1 MKNSIFATEKKQLML
16 DIHNLGV
23 SFGGE
28 VLFENLSF
36 RIGQGDRIGLIGKN
50 GAGKSTL
57 LKLLA
62 GKNSPSVG
70 GISLE
75 KNATIGYLPQELE
88 VENHR
93 TVLEETFQAFP
104 EILKNQSRQDEVSRL
119 LNKRTDYESDDYQE
133 LIQELSDLG
142 GTFEVIGGYQYKAQ
156 SEKILAGLGF
166 TSRDF
171 DQLTATFSGGWRMRI
186 ELAKILLKSHDI
198 LLLDEPTNHLDIDS
212 IEWLEQFLM
221 KYKGSVVLVSHD
233 IMFLDQVT
241 NRTIEIV
248 NKRHFD
254 LKKPYTLFM
263 SLRDEMRTQQQ
274 AAQKNQEKQIQ
285 QTEKLI
291 ERFRAKAS
299 KASMAQSLIKKLD
312 KVERIEIDA
321 EETEA
326 MKLKFPLALQPGK
339 MIFETKGLAKS
350 YGDKIVLN
358 DVELYIERGTK
369 LAFVGQNGQGKS
381 TLAKLLVSVIKG
393 SGNLRLGHNVKIGY
407 FAQNQSETLEA
418 SKSVLEI
425 VQDAATVENRTRVR
439 DMLGAFLFKG
449 DAVEKK
455 VSVLSGGERNRL
467 ALCKLLLQPFNVLVM
482 DEPTNH
488 LDIQSKKILKEAL
501 NHFEGTLLM
510 VSHDRD
516 FLSGLCHQV
525 LEFKDGKTKLYLDD
539 VNTYLENKKLDSL
552 KELEKT
558 ERKSNQ
564 TETGGNDYTLQK
576 KEKSLKN
583 KLSKLEDQ
591 IATLEREIKAIDL
604 ELEINYDQ
612 TISIPDFFDHYQEK
626 KQRLSQ
632 NMENWEELVAKIE
645 SIRES

>member
-1 MKNSIFATEKKQLML
+1 ML
-16 DIHNLGV
+16 DVQNLVV

-36 RIGQGDRIGLIGKN
+36 RIGRGDRIGLIGKN

-70 GISLE
+70 GMSIE

-104 EILKNQSRQDEVSRL
+104 EILKNQSRQDQVSDL
-119 LNKRTDYESDDYQE
+119 LNTRTDYETDNYHE

-142 GTFEVIGGYQYKAQ
+142 TEFEVIGGYQYKAQ

-166 TSRDF
+166 INSDF
-171 DQLTATFSGGWRMRI
+171 DQPTSNFSGGWRMRI
-186 ELAKILLKSHDI
+186 ELAKILLKSHDL

-221 KYKGSVVLVSHD
+221 KYKGSVILVSHD

-263 SLRDEMRTQQQ
+263 TLREEMRAQQQ

-326 MKLKFPLALQPGK
+326 MRLKFPVALQPGK

-350 YGDKIVLN
+350 YGDKKVLS
-358 DVELYIERGTK
+358 DIDLYIERGTK

-393 SGNLRLGHNVKIGY
+393 TGNLRLGHNVKIGY
-407 FAQNQSETLEA
+407 FAQNQSETLDT
-418 SKSVLEI
+418 SKTVLQI
-425 VQDAATVENRTRVR
+425 VQDAATSDNRGKVR
-439 DMLGAFLFKG
+439 NMLGAFLFRG
-449 DAVEKK
+449 DSVEKK

-467 ALCKLLLQPFNVLVM
+467 ALCKLLLQPLNVLVM

-488 LDIQSKKILKEAL
+488 LDIQSKKILKDAL
-501 NHFEGTLLM
+501 INFEGTLLM

-525 LEFKDGKTKLYLDD
+525 LEFKNGKTKLYLDD
-539 VNTYLENKKLDSL
+539 VNTYLVNKKWDTL
-552 KELEKT
+552 KEFEKT
-558 ERKSNQ
+558 ERKSKSLDVRH
-564 TETGGNDYTLQK
+564 NDYTLKK

-583 KLSKLEDQ
+583 KLSKLENQ
-591 IATLEREIKAIDL
+591 ISTLEKEIKGIDL

-612 TISIPDFFDHYQEK
+612 TISIPDFFDQYQEK
-626 KQRLSQ
+626 KKRLSQ
-632 NMENWEELVAKIE
+632 HMENWDKLVADIE
-645 SIRES
+645 SITKN

>member
-1 MKNSIFATEKKQLML
+1 ML
-16 DIHNLGV
+16 DVQNLGV

-36 RIGQGDRIGLIGKN
+36 RIGRGDRIGLIGKN
-50 GAGKSTL
+50 GAGKSTF

-62 GKNSPSVG
+62 GENSPSVG
-70 GISLE
+70 GMSLE

-104 EILKNQSRQDEVSRL
+104 EILKNQSRQDEISEL
-119 LNKRTDYESDDYQE
+119 LNTRTDYESDNYQE

-142 GTFEVIGGYQYKAQ
+142 SAFEVLGGYQYKAQ

-166 TSRDF
+166 TTRDF
-171 DQLTATFSGGWRMRI
+171 DQLTGTFSGGWRMRI
-186 ELAKILLKSHDI
+186 ELAKILLKSHDL

-254 LKKPYTLFM
+254 LKKSYTLFM
-263 SLRDEMRTQQQ
+263 SLREEMRVQQQ

-326 MKLKFPLALQPGK
+326 MKLKFPVAVQPGK

-350 YGDKIVLN
+350 YGDKKVLN
-358 DVELYIERGTK
+358 HVDLFIERGTK

-381 TLAKLLVSVIKG
+381 TLAKLLVSVIQG
-393 SGNLRLGHNVKIGY
+393 TGDLRLGHNVKIGY

-425 VQDAATVENRTRVR
+425 VQDAATAENRTKVR
-439 DMLGAFLFKG
+439 DMLGAFLFRG

-455 VSVLSGGERNRL
+455 VSLLSGGERNRL
-467 ALCKLLLQPFNVLVM
+467 ALCKLLLKPFNVLVM

-501 NHFEGTLLM
+501 IHFEGTLLM

-525 LEFKDGKTKLYLDD
+525 LEFKEGKTKLYLDD

-558 ERKSNQ
+558 ERKSKPSDA
-564 TETGGNDYTLQK
+564 GINDYTLQK

-612 TISIPDFFDHYQEK
+612 TISSPDFFDHYQEK
-626 KQRLSQ
+626 KKRLSQ
-632 NMENWEELVAKIE
+632 HMENWEELVASIE
-645 SIRES
+645 SLGQS

>member
-1 MKNSIFATEKKQLML
+1 ML
-16 DIHNLGV
+16 DINNLGV

-36 RIGQGDRIGLIGKN
+36 RIGRGDRIGLIGKN

-70 GISLE
+70 GMSLE

-104 EILKNQSRQDEVSRL
+104 EILKNQSRQDEVSKL
-119 LNKRTDYESDDYQE
+119 LNTRTDYETDDYQE

-142 GTFEVIGGYQYKAQ
+142 SAFEVMGGYQYKAQ

-166 TSRDF
+166 TPLDF

-263 SLRDEMRTQQQ
+263 SLRYEMRAQQQ

-326 MKLKFPLALQPGK
+326 MKLKFPVALQPGK
-339 MIFETKGLAKS
+339 MIFETKGLAMS
-350 YGDKIVLN
+350 YGDKKVLN
-358 DVELYIERGTK
+358 DVDLYIERGTK

-525 LEFKDGKTKLYLDD
+525 LEFKDGKTKLFLDD
-539 VNTYLENKKLDSL
+539 VNTYLENKKMDSL

-558 ERKSNQ
+558 ERKSKQ
-564 TETGGNDYTLQK
+564 PEKGVNDYTLQK

-612 TISIPDFFDHYQEK
+612 TISTPDFFDHYQEK
-626 KQRLSQ
+626 KKRLSQ
-632 NMENWEELVAKIE
+632 HMENWEELVAAIE
-645 SIRES
+645 SIARN

>member
-1 MKNSIFATEKKQLML
+1 ML
-16 DIHNLGV
+16 DVQNLGV
-23 SFGGE
+23 SLGGE

-36 RIGQGDRIGLIGKN
+36 RIGRGDRIGLIGKN
-50 GAGKSTL
+50 GAGKSTF
-57 LKLLA
+57 LKLLV
-62 GKNSPSVG
+62 GENTPSVG
-70 GISLE
+70 GMSLE

-104 EILKNQSRQDEVSRL
+104 EILKNQSRQQEVSEL
-119 LNKRTDYESDDYQE
+119 LNTRTDYESDEYQE

-142 GTFEVIGGYQYKAQ
+142 SAFEVLGGYQYKAQ
-156 SEKILAGLGF
+156 TEKILAGLGF
-166 TSRDF
+166 TTLDF
-171 DQLTATFSGGWRMRI
+171 DQLTSTFSGGWRMRI
-186 ELAKILLKSHDI
+186 ELAKILLKSHDL

-263 SLRDEMRTQQQ
+263 SLREEMRIQQQ
-274 AAQKNQEKQIQ
+274 AAHKNQEKQIQ

-321 EETEA
+321 EETEVI
-326 MKLKFPLALQPGK
+326 KLKFPLALQPGK

-350 YGDKIVLN
+350 YGDKKVLN
-358 DVELYIERGTK
+358 DLDLFIERGTK

-381 TLAKLLVSVIKG
+381 TLAKLLVSVTQG
-393 SGNLRLGHNVKIGY
+393 TGNLRLGHNVKIGY

-418 SKSVLEI
+418 SKTVLDI
-425 VQDAATVENRTRVR
+425 VQDAATAENRTRVR
-439 DMLGAFLFKG
+439 DMLGAFLFRG

-455 VSVLSGGERNRL
+455 VSILSGGERNRL

-501 NHFEGTLLM
+501 IHFEGTLLM
-510 VSHDRD
+510 ISHDRD
-516 FLSGLCHQV
+516 FLSGLCNQV
-525 LEFKDGKTKLYLDD
+525 LEFKDGKTKLYLDN

-558 ERKSNQ
+558 ERKSKQ
-564 TETGGNDYTLQK
+564 SDTGVNDYTLQK

-604 ELEINYDQ
+604 ELEINYDE
-612 TISIPDFFDHYQEK
+612 TISTTDFFDHYQEK
-626 KQRLSQ
+626 KKRLSQ
-632 NMENWEELVAKIE
+632 YMKNWEELVAAIE
-645 SIRES
+645 PSGQS

>member
-1 MKNSIFATEKKQLML
+1 ML

-28 VLFENLSF
+28 VLFQDLSF
-36 RIGQGDRIGLIGKN
+36 RIGRGDRIGLIGKN

-62 GKNSPSVG
+62 GENSPTE
-70 GISLE
+70 GIMSLE
-75 KNATIGYLPQELE
+75 KDITLGYLPQELE
-88 VENHR
+88 VDNHR

-104 EILKNQSRQDEVSRL
+104 EILKNQSLQDEIGEQ
-119 LNKRTDYESDDYQE
+119 LNTRTDYESDAYQN

-142 GTFEVIGGYQYKAQ
+142 SAFETLGGYQYKSQ

-166 TSRDF
+166 TTQDF
-171 DQLTATFSGGWRMRI
+171 DQLTDTFSGGWRMRI
-186 ELAKILLKSHDI
+186 ELAKILLKSHDL

-254 LKKPYTLFM
+254 LKKPYTQFM
-263 SLRDEMRTQQQ
+263 NLRNEMRVQQS

-285 QTEKLI
+285 NTERLI

-312 KVERIEIDA
+312 KVERITIDD
-321 EETEA
+321 EETET
-326 MKLKFPLALQPGK
+326 MKVSFPVAVQPGK
-339 MIFETKGLAKS
+339 MIFETEGLAKS
-350 YGDKIVLN
+350 YGTKKVLN
-358 DVELYIERGTK
+358 DVDLFIERGVK

-381 TLAKLLVSVIKG
+381 TLAKLLVSEIKG
-393 SGNLRLGHNVKIGY
+393 DGNIRWGHNVKIGY
-407 FAQNQSETLEA
+407 FAQNQSETLA
-418 SKSVLEI
+418 ATKTVLE
-425 VQDAATVENRTRVR
+425 VAQDAATAENRTKVR
-439 DMLGAFLFKG
+439 DMLGAFLFRG
-449 DAVEKK
+449 DAVDKK

-488 LDIQSKKILKEAL
+488 LDIQSKKILKQAL
-501 NHFEGTLLM
+501 SEFQGTLIL

-516 FLSGLCHQV
+516 FLTGLCQQV
-525 LEFKDGKTKLYLDD
+525 LEFKEGEIKLFLDD
-539 VNTYLENKKLDSL
+539 VDTYLENKKMDSL
-552 KELEKT
+552 KVLEKKQRT
-558 ERKSNQ
+558 HKAVSPKGQDYALHKKSK
-564 TETGGNDYTLQK
+564 G
-576 KEKSLKN
+576 LKN
-583 KLSKLEDQ
+583 KLSKIEDQ
-591 IATLEREIKAIDL
+591 IATLEQEIKSIDL
-604 ELEINYDQ
+604 ELELNYDA
-612 TISIPDFFDHYQEK
+612 TISTPNFFDQYQEK
-626 KQRLSQ
+626 KKRLNLSMQ
-632 NMENWEELVAKIE
+632 EWEKIVADLENLKLQ
-645 SIRES
+645 

>member
-1 MKNSIFATEKKQLML
+1 ML

-28 VLFENLSF
+28 VLFQDLSF
-36 RIGQGDRIGLIGKN
+36 RIGRGDRIGLIGKN

-62 GKNSPSVG
+62 GENSPTE
-70 GISLE
+70 GIMSLE
-75 KNATIGYLPQELE
+75 KDITLGYLPQELE
-88 VENHR
+88 VDNHR

-104 EILKNQSRQDEVSRL
+104 EILKNQLLQDEIGEQ
-119 LNKRTDYESDDYQE
+119 LNTRTDYESDAYQN

-142 GTFEVIGGYQYKAQ
+142 SAFETLGGYQYKSQ

-166 TSRDF
+166 TTQDF
-171 DQLTATFSGGWRMRI
+171 DQLTDTFSGGWRMRI
-186 ELAKILLKSHDI
+186 ELAKILLKSHDL

-254 LKKPYTLFM
+254 LKKPYTQFM
-263 SLRDEMRTQQQ
+263 NLRNEMRVQQS

-285 QTEKLI
+285 NTERLI

-312 KVERIEIDA
+312 KVERITIDD
-321 EETEA
+321 EETET
-326 MKLKFPLALQPGK
+326 MKVSFPVAVQPGK
-339 MIFETKGLAKS
+339 MIFETEGLAKS
-350 YGDKIVLN
+350 YGTKKVLN
-358 DVELYIERGTK
+358 DVDLFIERGVK

-381 TLAKLLVSVIKG
+381 TLAKLLVSEIKG
-393 SGNLRLGHNVKIGY
+393 DGNIRWGHNVKIGY
-407 FAQNQSETLEA
+407 FAQNQSETLA
-418 SKSVLEI
+418 ATKTVLE
-425 VQDAATVENRTRVR
+425 VAQDAATAENRTKVR
-439 DMLGAFLFKG
+439 DMLGAFLFRG
-449 DAVEKK
+449 DAVDKK

-488 LDIQSKKILKEAL
+488 LDIQSKKILKQAL
-501 NHFEGTLLM
+501 SEFQGTLIL

-516 FLSGLCHQV
+516 FLTGLCQQV
-525 LEFKDGKTKLYLDD
+525 LEFKESEIKLFLDD
-539 VNTYLENKKLDSL
+539 VDTYLENKKMDSL
-552 KELEKT
+552 KVLEKKQRT
-558 ERKSNQ
+558 HKAVSPKGQDYALHKKSK
-564 TETGGNDYTLQK
+564 G
-576 KEKSLKN
+576 LKN
-583 KLSKLEDQ
+583 KLSKIEDQ
-591 IATLEREIKAIDL
+591 IATLEQEIKSIDL
-604 ELEINYDQ
+604 ELELNYDA
-612 TISIPDFFDHYQEK
+612 TISTPNFFDQYQEK
-626 KQRLSQ
+626 KKRLSLSMQ
-632 NMENWEELVAKIE
+632 EWEKIVADLENLKLQ
-645 SIRES
+645 

>member
-1 MKNSIFATEKKQLML
+1 ML
-16 DIHNLGV
+16 DINNLGV

-36 RIGQGDRIGLIGKN
+36 RIGRGDRIGLIGKN

-70 GISLE
+70 GMSLE

-104 EILKNQSRQDEVSRL
+104 EILKNQSRQDEVSKL
-119 LNKRTDYESDDYQE
+119 LNTRTDYETDDYQE

-142 GTFEVIGGYQYKAQ
+142 SAFEVMGGYQYKAQ

-166 TSRDF
+166 TPLDF

-263 SLRDEMRTQQQ
+263 SLRYEMRAQQQ

-326 MKLKFPLALQPGK
+326 MKLKFPVAIQPGK

-350 YGDKIVLN
+350 YGDKKVLN
-358 DVELYIERGTK
+358 DVDLYIERGTK

-525 LEFKDGKTKLYLDD
+525 LEFKDGKTKLFLDD
-539 VNTYLENKKLDSL
+539 VNTYLENKKMDSL

-558 ERKSNQ
+558 ERKSKQ
-564 TETGGNDYTLQK
+564 PEKGVNDYTLQK

-612 TISIPDFFDHYQEK
+612 TISTPDFFDHYQEK
-626 KQRLSQ
+626 KKRLSQ
-632 NMENWEELVAKIE
+632 HMENWEELVAAIE
-645 SIRES
+645 SIAKN

>member
-1 MKNSIFATEKKQLML
+1 ML
-16 DIHNLGV
+16 DIQNLGV

-28 VLFENLSF
+28 VLFESLSF
-36 RIGQGDRIGLIGKN
+36 RIGRGDRIGLIGKN

-62 GKNSPSVG
+62 GENSPTQG
-70 GISLE
+70 GMTLE
-75 KNATIGYLPQELE
+75 KNATLGYLPQELE

-93 TVLEETFQAFP
+93 TVLEETYQAFP
-104 EILKNQSRQDEVSRL
+104 EILKNETRQEEIGEQ
-119 LNKRTDYESDDYQE
+119 LNNRTDYESEAYQE
-133 LIQELSDLG
+133 LIQELSDLSSA
-142 GTFEVIGGYQYKAQ
+142 FEVLGGYQYKAQ
-156 SEKILAGLGF
+156 SEKILTGLGF
-166 TSRDF
+166 VSKDF
-171 DQLTATFSGGWRMRI
+171 NQLTATFSGGWRMRI
-186 ELAKILLKSHDI
+186 ELAKILLKSHDL

-221 KYKGSVVLVSHD
+221 KYKGSVILVSHD

-263 SLRDEMRTQQQ
+263 SLREEMRIQQQ

-299 KASMAQSLIKKLD
+299 KANMAQSLIKKLD

-321 EETEA
+321 EETEV
-326 MKLKFPLALQPGK
+326 MKLKFPVALQPGK

-350 YGDKIVLN
+350 YGDKKVLN
-358 DVELYIERGTK
+358 NVDLFIERGTK

-381 TLAKLLVSVIKG
+381 TLAKLLVSVIEG
-393 SGNLRLGHNVKIGY
+393 TGDLRLGHNVKIGY
-407 FAQNQSETLEA
+407 FAQNQSETLDA
-418 SKSVLEI
+418 SKTVLEI
-425 VQDAATVENRTRVR
+425 VQDAARAENRTSVR
-439 DMLGAFLFKG
+439 DMLGAFLFRG
-449 DAVEKK
+449 DAVDKK
-455 VSVLSGGERNRL
+455 ASVLSGGERNRL

-501 NHFEGTLLM
+501 IHFEGTLIL

-525 LEFKDGKTKLYLDD
+525 LEFKDGKTKRYLDD

-552 KELEKT
+552 KALEKT
-558 ERKSNQ
+558 VRKSK
-564 TETGGNDYTLQK
+564 TTDSKVNDYHLQK

-583 KLSKLEDQ
+583 KLSKVEDQ
-591 IATLEREIKAIDL
+591 IATLERDIKAIDL
-604 ELEINYDQ
+604 ELEINYEE
-612 TISIPDFFDHYQEK
+612 TISTPDFFDHYQEK
-626 KQRLSQ
+626 KKQLTQ
-632 NMENWEELVAKIE
+632 YMEKWEEIVATLDE
-645 SIRES
+645 LNQG

>member
-1 MKNSIFATEKKQLML
+1 ML
-16 DIHNLGV
+16 DINNLGV

-36 RIGQGDRIGLIGKN
+36 RIGRGDRIGLIGKN

-70 GISLE
+70 GMSLE

-104 EILKNQSRQDEVSRL
+104 EILKNQSRQDEVSKL
-119 LNKRTDYESDDYQE
+119 LNTRTDYETDDYQE

-142 GTFEVIGGYQYKAQ
+142 SAFEVMGGYQYKAQ

-166 TSRDF
+166 TPLDF

-263 SLRDEMRTQQQ
+263 SLRYEMRAQQQ

-321 EETEA
+321 EEAEV
-326 MKLKFPLALQPGK
+326 MKLKFPVALQPGK

-350 YGDKIVLN
+350 YGDKKVLN
-358 DVELYIERGTK
+358 DVDLYIERGTK

-525 LEFKDGKTKLYLDD
+525 LEFKDGKTKLFLDD
-539 VNTYLENKKLDSL
+539 VNTYLENKKMDSL

-558 ERKSNQ
+558 ERKSKQ
-564 TETGGNDYTLQK
+564 PEKGVNDYTLQK

-612 TISIPDFFDHYQEK
+612 TISTPDFFDHYQEK
-626 KQRLSQ
+626 KKRLSQ
-632 NMENWEELVAKIE
+632 HMENWEELVAAIE
-645 SIRES
+645 SIAKN

>member
-1 MKNSIFATEKKQLML
+1 ML
-16 DIHNLGV
+16 DINNLGV

-36 RIGQGDRIGLIGKN
+36 RIGRGDRIGLIGKN

-70 GISLE
+70 GMSLE

-104 EILKNQSRQDEVSRL
+104 EILKNQSRQDEVSKL
-119 LNKRTDYESDDYQE
+119 LNTRTDYETDDYQE

-142 GTFEVIGGYQYKAQ
+142 SAFEVMGGYQYKAQ

-166 TSRDF
+166 TPLDF

-233 IMFLDQVT
+233 IMFLDRVT

-263 SLRDEMRTQQQ
+263 SLRYEMRAQQQ

-321 EETEA
+321 EEAEV
-326 MKLKFPLALQPGK
+326 MKLKFPVALQPGK

-350 YGDKIVLN
+350 YGDKKVLN
-358 DVELYIERGTK
+358 DVDLYIERGTK

-525 LEFKDGKTKLYLDD
+525 LEFKDGKTKLFLDD
-539 VNTYLENKKLDSL
+539 VNTYLENKKMDSL

-558 ERKSNQ
+558 ERKSKQ
-564 TETGGNDYTLQK
+564 PEKGVNDYTLQK

-612 TISIPDFFDHYQEK
+612 TISTPDFFDHYQEK
-626 KQRLSQ
+626 KKRLSQ
-632 NMENWEELVAKIE
+632 HMENWEELVAAIE
-645 SIRES
+645 SIAKN

>member
-1 MKNSIFATEKKQLML
+1 ML
-16 DIHNLGV
+16 DVQNLGV

-36 RIGQGDRIGLIGKN
+36 RIGRGDRIGLIGKN

-70 GISLE
+70 GISIE

-104 EILKNQSRQDEVSRL
+104 EILKNQSRQDQVSDL
-119 LNKRTDYESDDYQE
+119 LNTRTDYETDNYQE

-142 GTFEVIGGYQYKAQ
+142 TEFEVMGGYQYKTQ

-166 TSRDF
+166 INSDF
-171 DQLTATFSGGWRMRI
+171 DQLTSNFSGGWRMRI
-186 ELAKILLKSHDI
+186 ELAKILLKSHDL

-263 SLRDEMRTQQQ
+263 SLREEMRAQQQ

-326 MKLKFPLALQPGK
+326 MRLKFPVALQPGK

-350 YGDKIVLN
+350 YGDKKVLSDIN
-358 DVELYIERGTK
+358 LYIERGTK

-393 SGNLRLGHNVKIGY
+393 TGNLRLGHNVKIGY
-407 FAQNQSETLEA
+407 FAQNQSETLDT
-418 SKSVLEI
+418 SKTVLQI
-425 VQDAATVENRTRVR
+425 VQDAATSDNRGKVR
-439 DMLGAFLFKG
+439 NMLGAFLFRG
-449 DAVEKK
+449 DSVEKK

-467 ALCKLLLQPFNVLVM
+467 ALCKLLLQPLNVLVM

-488 LDIQSKKILKEAL
+488 LDIQSKKILKDAL
-501 NHFEGTLLM
+501 INFEGILLM

-525 LEFKDGKTKLYLDD
+525 LEFKNGKTKLYLDD
-539 VNTYLENKKLDSL
+539 VNTYLVNKKWDTL

-558 ERKSNQ
+558 ERKSKSLDIRH
-564 TETGGNDYTLQK
+564 NDYTLKK

-583 KLSKLEDQ
+583 KLSKLENQ
-591 IATLEREIKAIDL
+591 ISTLEKEIKGIDL

-612 TISIPDFFDHYQEK
+612 TISIPDFFDQYQEK
-626 KQRLSQ
+626 KKRLSQ
-632 NMENWEELVAKIE
+632 HMENWDKLVADIE
-645 SIRES
+645 SITKN

>member
-1 MKNSIFATEKKQLML
+1 ML
-16 DIHNLGV
+16 NVHNLSV
-23 SFGGE
+23 SFMGTD
-28 VLFENLSF
+28 LFSGITFKLNK
-36 RIGQGDRIGLIGKN
+36 GDRIGLIGKN

-57 LKLLA
+57 LKVLSKDIETSGGTLA
-62 GKNSPSVG
+62 FDKDIRMGFLRQDIDFVAG
-70 GISLE
+70 R
-75 KNATIGYLPQELE
+75 TI
-88 VENHR
+88 
-93 TVLEETFQAFP
+93 LEEAYQAFV
-104 EILKNQSRQDEVSRL
+104 EIKEIEGKLDEINTQL
-119 LNKRTDYESDDYQE
+119 ATRTDYESDDYQV

-142 GTFEVIGGYQYKAQ
+142 SAFEVLGGYQYKAQ

-166 TSRDF
+166 TTRDF
-171 DQLTATFSGGWRMRI
+171 DQLTGTFSGGWRMRI
-186 ELAKILLKSHDI
+186 ELAKILLKSHDL

-212 IEWLEQFLM
+212 IEWLEQFLT

-248 NKRHFD
+248 NRRHFD
-254 LKKPYTLFM
+254 LKKAYSLFM
-263 SLRDEMRTQQQ
+263 SLREEMRIQQQ

-326 MKLKFPLALQPGK
+326 MKLKFPVAIQPGK

-350 YGDKIVLN
+350 YGDKKVLN
-358 DVELYIERGTK
+358 DVDLFIERGTK

-381 TLAKLLVSVIKG
+381 TLAKLLVSVIEG
-393 SGNLRLGHNVKIGY
+393 TGDLRLGHNVKIGY

-425 VQDAATVENRTRVR
+425 VQDAATAENRTKVR
-439 DMLGAFLFKG
+439 DMLGAFLFRG
-449 DAVEKK
+449 DVVEKK

-501 NHFEGTLLM
+501 IHFEGTLLM

-558 ERKSNQ
+558 ERKSKSSEGRN
-564 TETGGNDYTLQK
+564 NDYTLQK

-604 ELEINYDQ
+604 ELEINYDK
-612 TISIPDFFDHYQEK
+612 TISTPDFFDHYQNK
-626 KQRLSQ
+626 KKRLSQ
-632 NMENWEELVAKIE
+632 HMKNWEELLASIE
-645 SIRES
+645 ALSQS

>member
-1 MKNSIFATEKKQLML
+1 ML
-16 DIHNLGV
+16 DVQNLGV

-36 RIGQGDRIGLIGKN
+36 RIGRGDRIGLIGKN

-70 GISLE
+70 GMSIE

-104 EILKNQSRQDEVSRL
+104 EILKNQSRQDQVSDL
-119 LNKRTDYESDDYQE
+119 LNTRTDYETDNYHE

-142 GTFEVIGGYQYKAQ
+142 TEFEVMGGYQYKAQ

-166 TSRDF
+166 INSDF
-171 DQLTATFSGGWRMRI
+171 DQPTSNFSGGWRMRI
-186 ELAKILLKSHDI
+186 ELAKILLKSHDL

-263 SLRDEMRTQQQ
+263 SLREEMRAQQQ

-285 QTEKLI
+285 KTEKLI

-326 MKLKFPLALQPGK
+326 MRLKFPVALQPGK

-350 YGDKIVLN
+350 YGDKKVLS
-358 DVELYIERGTK
+358 DIDLYIERGTK

-393 SGNLRLGHNVKIGY
+393 TGNLRLGHNVKIGY
-407 FAQNQSETLEA
+407 FAQNQSETLDT
-418 SKSVLEI
+418 SKTVLQI
-425 VQDAATVENRTRVR
+425 VQDAATSDNRGKVR
-439 DMLGAFLFKG
+439 NMLGAFLFRG
-449 DAVEKK
+449 DSVEKK

-467 ALCKLLLQPFNVLVM
+467 ALCKLLLQPLNVLVM

-488 LDIQSKKILKEAL
+488 LDIQSKKILKDAL
-501 NHFEGTLLM
+501 INFEGTLLM

-525 LEFKDGKTKLYLDD
+525 LEFKNGKTKLYLDD
-539 VNTYLENKKLDSL
+539 VNTYLENKKWDTL

-558 ERKSNQ
+558 ERKSKSLDVRR
-564 TETGGNDYTLQK
+564 NDYTLKK

-583 KLSKLEDQ
+583 KLSKLENQ
-591 IATLEREIKAIDL
+591 ISTLEKEIKGIDL

-612 TISIPDFFDHYQEK
+612 TISIPDFFDQYQEK
-626 KQRLSQ
+626 KKRLSQ
-632 NMENWEELVAKIE
+632 HMENWDKLVADIE
-645 SIRES
+645 SITKN

>member
-1 MKNSIFATEKKQLML
+1 ML
-16 DIHNLGV
+16 DVQNLGV

-36 RIGQGDRIGLIGKN
+36 RIGRGDRIGLIGKN

-70 GISLE
+70 GISIE

-104 EILKNQSRQDEVSRL
+104 EILKNQSRQDQVSDL
-119 LNKRTDYESDDYQE
+119 LNTRTDYETDNYQE

-142 GTFEVIGGYQYKAQ
+142 TEFEVMGGYQYKTQ

-166 TSRDF
+166 INSDF
-171 DQLTATFSGGWRMRI
+171 DQLTSNFSGGWRMRI
-186 ELAKILLKSHDI
+186 ELAKILLKSHDL

-248 NKRHFD
+248 NKRYFD

-263 SLRDEMRTQQQ
+263 TLREEMRAQQQ

-326 MKLKFPLALQPGK
+326 MRLKFPVALQPGK

-350 YGDKIVLN
+350 YGDKKVLSDIN
-358 DVELYIERGTK
+358 LYIERGTK

-393 SGNLRLGHNVKIGY
+393 TGNLRLGHNVKIGY
-407 FAQNQSETLEA
+407 FAQNQSETLDT
-418 SKSVLEI
+418 SKTVLQI
-425 VQDAATVENRTRVR
+425 VQDAATSDNRGKVR
-439 DMLGAFLFKG
+439 NMLGAFLFRG
-449 DAVEKK
+449 DSVEKK

-467 ALCKLLLQPFNVLVM
+467 ALCKLLLQPLNVLVM

-488 LDIQSKKILKEAL
+488 LDIQSKKILKDAL
-501 NHFEGTLLM
+501 INFEGTLLM

-525 LEFKDGKTKLYLDD
+525 LEFKNGKTKLYLDD
-539 VNTYLENKKLDSL
+539 VNTYLVNKKWDTL

-558 ERKSNQ
+558 ERKSKSLDIRH
-564 TETGGNDYTLQK
+564 NDYTLKK

-583 KLSKLEDQ
+583 KLSKLENQ
-591 IATLEREIKAIDL
+591 ISTLEKEIKGIDL

-612 TISIPDFFDHYQEK
+612 TISIPDFFDQYQEK
-626 KQRLSQ
+626 KKRLSQ
-632 NMENWEELVAKIE
+632 HMENWDKLVADIE
-645 SIRES
+645 SITKN

>member
-1 MKNSIFATEKKQLML
+1 ML
-16 DIHNLGV
+16 DVQNLGV

-36 RIGQGDRIGLIGKN
+36 RIGRGDRIGLIGKN
-50 GAGKSTL
+50 GAGKSTF
-57 LKLLA
+57 LKLLS
-62 GKNSPSVG
+62 GENSPSVG
-70 GISLE
+70 GMSLE

-104 EILKNQSRQDEVSRL
+104 EILKNQSRQVEISEL
-119 LNKRTDYESDDYQE
+119 LNTRTDYESRNYQE

-142 GTFEVIGGYQYKAQ
+142 SAFEVLGGYQYKAQ

-166 TSRDF
+166 TTRDF
-171 DQLTATFSGGWRMRI
+171 DQLTGTFSGGWRMRI
-186 ELAKILLKSHDI
+186 ELAKILLKSHDL

-254 LKKPYTLFM
+254 LKKSYTLFM
-263 SLRDEMRTQQQ
+263 SLRDEMRVQQH

-326 MKLKFPLALQPGK
+326 MKLKFPVAVQPGK

-350 YGDKIVLN
+350 YGDNKVLN
-358 DVELYIERGTK
+358 HVDLFIERGTK

-381 TLAKLLVSVIKG
+381 TLAKLLVSVIQG
-393 SGNLRLGHNVKIGY
+393 TGDLRLGHNVKIGY

-425 VQDAATVENRTRVR
+425 VQDAATAENRTKVR
-439 DMLGAFLFKG
+439 DMLGAFLFRG

-501 NHFEGTLLM
+501 IHFEGTLLM

-525 LEFKDGKTKLYLDD
+525 LEFKDGKTKLYLDE
-539 VNTYLENKKLDSL
+539 VNTYLENKKMDSL

-558 ERKSNQ
+558 ERKSKPSD
-564 TETGGNDYTLQK
+564 GGINDYKLQK

-583 KLSKLEDQ
+583 KLSRLEDQ

-612 TISIPDFFDHYQEK
+612 TISSPDFFDQYQEK
-626 KQRLSQ
+626 KKRLSQ
-632 NMENWEELVAKIE
+632 HMENWEELVAAIE
-645 SIRES
+645 SLGQS

>member
-1 MKNSIFATEKKQLML
+1 ML
-16 DIHNLGV
+16 DVQNLGV

-36 RIGQGDRIGLIGKN
+36 RIGRGDRIGLIGKN
-50 GAGKSTL
+50 GAGKSTF

-62 GKNSPSVG
+62 GENTPSVG
-70 GISLE
+70 GMSLE

-104 EILKNQSRQDEVSRL
+104 EILKNQSRQQEVSEL
-119 LNKRTDYESDDYQE
+119 LNTRTDYESDEYQE

-142 GTFEVIGGYQYKAQ
+142 SAFEVLGGYQYKAQ
-156 SEKILAGLGF
+156 TEKILAGLGF
-166 TSRDF
+166 TTRDF
-171 DQLTATFSGGWRMRI
+171 DQLTSTFSGGWRMRI
-186 ELAKILLKSHDI
+186 ELAKILLKSHDL

-263 SLRDEMRTQQQ
+263 SLREEMRIQQQ
-274 AAQKNQEKQIQ
+274 AAHKNQEKQIQ

-321 EETEA
+321 EETEV

-350 YGDKIVLN
+350 YGDKKVLN
-358 DVELYIERGTK
+358 DLDLFIERGTK

-381 TLAKLLVSVIKG
+381 TLAKLLVSVIQG
-393 SGNLRLGHNVKIGY
+393 TGNLRLGHNVKIGY

-418 SKSVLEI
+418 SKTVLDI
-425 VQDAATVENRTRVR
+425 VQDAAIEENRTRVR
-439 DMLGAFLFKG
+439 DMLGAFLFRG

-501 NHFEGTLLM
+501 IHFEGTLLM
-510 VSHDRD
+510 ISHDRD

-525 LEFKDGKTKLYLDD
+525 LEFKEGKTKLYLDD

-558 ERKSNQ
+558 ERKSKQ
-564 TETGGNDYTLQK
+564 SDTGVNDYTLQK

-612 TISIPDFFDHYQEK
+612 TISTPDFFDHYQEK
-626 KQRLSQ
+626 KKRLSQ
-632 NMENWEELVAKIE
+632 QMENWEELVAAVE
-645 SIRES
+645 SLGQS

>member
-1 MKNSIFATEKKQLML
+1 ML
-16 DIHNLGV
+16 DVQNLGV

-36 RIGQGDRIGLIGKN
+36 RIGRGDRIGLIGKN

-70 GISLE
+70 GMSIE

-104 EILKNQSRQDEVSRL
+104 EILKNQSRQDQVSDL
-119 LNKRTDYESDDYQE
+119 LNTRTDYETDNYHE

-142 GTFEVIGGYQYKAQ
+142 TEFEVMGGYQYKAQ

-166 TSRDF
+166 INSDF
-171 DQLTATFSGGWRMRI
+171 DQPTSNFSGGWRMRI
-186 ELAKILLKSHDI
+186 ELAKILLKSHDL

-254 LKKPYTLFM
+254 LKKPYTFFM
-263 SLRDEMRTQQQ
+263 TLREEMRAQQQ

-312 KVERIEIDA
+312 KVKRIEIDA

-326 MKLKFPLALQPGK
+326 MRLKFPVALQPGK

-350 YGDKIVLN
+350 YGDKKVLS
-358 DVELYIERGTK
+358 DIDLYIERGTK

-393 SGNLRLGHNVKIGY
+393 TGNLRLGHNVKIGY
-407 FAQNQSETLEA
+407 FAQNQSETLDT
-418 SKSVLEI
+418 SKTVLQI
-425 VQDAATVENRTRVR
+425 VQDAATSDNRGKVR
-439 DMLGAFLFKG
+439 NMLGAFLFRG
-449 DAVEKK
+449 DSVEKK

-467 ALCKLLLQPFNVLVM
+467 ALCKLLLQPLNVLVM

-488 LDIQSKKILKEAL
+488 LDIQSKKILKDAL
-501 NHFEGTLLM
+501 INFEGTLLM

-525 LEFKDGKTKLYLDD
+525 LEFKNGKTKLYLDD
-539 VNTYLENKKLDSL
+539 VNTYLVNKKWDTL

-558 ERKSNQ
+558 ERKSKSLDVRH
-564 TETGGNDYTLQK
+564 NDYTLKK

-583 KLSKLEDQ
+583 KLSKLENQ
-591 IATLEREIKAIDL
+591 ISTLEKEIKGIDL

-612 TISIPDFFDHYQEK
+612 TISIPDFFDQYQEK
-626 KQRLSQ
+626 KKRLSQ
-632 NMENWEELVAKIE
+632 HMENWDKLVADIE
-645 SIRES
+645 SITKN

>member
-1 MKNSIFATEKKQLML
+1 
-16 DIHNLGV
+16 
-23 SFGGE
+23 
-28 VLFENLSF
+28 
-36 RIGQGDRIGLIGKN
+36 
-50 GAGKSTL
+50 
-57 LKLLA
+57 
-62 GKNSPSVG
+62 
-70 GISLE
+70 
-75 KNATIGYLPQELE
+75 
-88 VENHR
+88 
-93 TVLEETFQAFP
+93 
-104 EILKNQSRQDEVSRL
+104 
-119 LNKRTDYESDDYQE
+119 
-133 LIQELSDLG
+133 
-142 GTFEVIGGYQYKAQ
+142 
-156 SEKILAGLGF
+156 
-166 TSRDF
+166 
-171 DQLTATFSGGWRMRI
+171 
-186 ELAKILLKSHDI
+186 
-198 LLLDEPTNHLDIDS
+198 
-212 IEWLEQFLM
+212 M

-233 IMFLDQVT
+233 IMFLNQVT

-263 SLRDEMRTQQQ
+263 SLREEIRIQQK
-274 AAQKNQEKQIQ
+274 AAHKNQEKQIQ

-326 MKLKFPLALQPGK
+326 MKLKFPVALQPGK

-350 YGDKIVLN
+350 YGDKKVLN
-358 DVELYIERGTK
+358 DLDLYIERGTK

-381 TLAKLLVSVIKG
+381 TLAKLLVSVIQG
-393 SGNLRLGHNVKIGY
+393 TGNLRLGHNVKIGY

-418 SKSVLEI
+418 SKTVFDI
-425 VQDAATVENRTRVR
+425 VQDAATAENRTRVR

-488 LDIQSKKILKEAL
+488 LDIQSKNILKEAL
-501 NHFEGTLLM
+501 IHFEGTLLM
-510 VSHDRD
+510 ISHDRD
-516 FLSGLCHQV
+516 FLSGLCNQV
-525 LEFKDGKTKLYLDD
+525 LEFKEGKTKLYLDD

-552 KELEKT
+552 QELEKI
-558 ERKSNQ
+558 EHKSKHS
-564 TETGGNDYTLQK
+564 ETGINDYTLQK
-576 KEKSLKN
+576 KEKSLNN

-591 IATLEREIKAIDL
+591 IATLELEIKAIDL

-612 TISIPDFFDHYQEK
+612 TISTPDFFNHYQEK
-626 KQRLSQ
+626 KKRLSRH
-632 NMENWEELVAKIE
+632 MENWEELIAAIE
-645 SIRES
+645 SLGQI

>member
-1 MKNSIFATEKKQLML
+1 ML
-16 DIHNLGV
+16 DVQNLGV
-23 SFGGE
+23 TFGGE

-36 RIGQGDRIGLIGKN
+36 RIGRGDRIGLIGKN

-70 GISLE
+70 GMSIE

-104 EILKNQSRQDEVSRL
+104 EILKNQSRQDQVSDL
-119 LNKRTDYESDDYQE
+119 LNTRTDYETDNYHE

-142 GTFEVIGGYQYKAQ
+142 TEFEVMGGYQYKAQ

-166 TSRDF
+166 INSDF
-171 DQLTATFSGGWRMRI
+171 DQPTSNFSGGWRMRI
-186 ELAKILLKSHDI
+186 ELAKILLKSHDL

-263 SLRDEMRTQQQ
+263 TLREEMRAQQQ

-326 MKLKFPLALQPGK
+326 MRLKFPVALQPGK

-350 YGDKIVLN
+350 YGDKKVLS
-358 DVELYIERGTK
+358 DIDLYIERGTK

-393 SGNLRLGHNVKIGY
+393 TGNLRLGHNVKIGY
-407 FAQNQSETLEA
+407 FAQNQSETLDT
-418 SKSVLEI
+418 SKTVLQI
-425 VQDAATVENRTRVR
+425 VQDAATSDNRGKVR
-439 DMLGAFLFKG
+439 NMLGAFLFRG
-449 DAVEKK
+449 DSVEKK

-467 ALCKLLLQPFNVLVM
+467 ALCKLLLQPLNVLVM

-488 LDIQSKKILKEAL
+488 LDIQSKKILKDAL
-501 NHFEGTLLM
+501 INFEGTLLM

-525 LEFKDGKTKLYLDD
+525 LEFKNGKTKLYLDD
-539 VNTYLENKKLDSL
+539 VNTYLVNKKWDTL

-558 ERKSNQ
+558 ERKSKSLDVRR
-564 TETGGNDYTLQK
+564 NDYTLKK

-583 KLSKLEDQ
+583 KLSKLENQ
-591 IATLEREIKAIDL
+591 ISTLEKEIKGIDL

-612 TISIPDFFDHYQEK
+612 TISIPDFFDQYQEK
-626 KQRLSQ
+626 KKRLSQ
-632 NMENWEELVAKIE
+632 HMENWDKLVADIE
-645 SIRES
+645 SITKN

>member
-1 MKNSIFATEKKQLML
+1 ML
-16 DIHNLGV
+16 DVKNLGV

-36 RIGQGDRIGLIGKN
+36 RIGRGDRIGLIGKN
-50 GAGKSTL
+50 GAGKSTF

-62 GKNSPSVG
+62 GENTPSVG
-70 GISLE
+70 GMSLE

-104 EILKNQSRQDEVSRL
+104 EILKNQSRQQEVSEL
-119 LNKRTDYESDDYQE
+119 LNTRTDYESDEYQE

-142 GTFEVIGGYQYKAQ
+142 SAFEVLGGYQYKAQ
-156 SEKILAGLGF
+156 TEKILAGLGF
-166 TSRDF
+166 TTRDF
-171 DQLTATFSGGWRMRI
+171 DQLTSTFSGGWRMRI
-186 ELAKILLKSHDI
+186 ELAKILLKSHDL

-263 SLRDEMRTQQQ
+263 SLREEMRIQQQ
-274 AAQKNQEKQIQ
+274 AAHKNQEKQIQ

-321 EETEA
+321 EETEV
-326 MKLKFPLALQPGK
+326 MKLKFPVALQPGK

-350 YGDKIVLN
+350 YGDKKVLN
-358 DVELYIERGTK
+358 DLDLFIGRGTK

-381 TLAKLLVSVIKG
+381 TLAKLLVSVIQG
-393 SGNLRLGHNVKIGY
+393 TGNLSLGHNVKIGY

-418 SKSVLEI
+418 SKTVLDI
-425 VQDAATVENRTRVR
+425 VQDAATAENRTRVR
-439 DMLGAFLFKG
+439 DMLGAFLFRG

-501 NHFEGTLLM
+501 IHFEGTLLM
-510 VSHDRD
+510 ISHDRD

-525 LEFKDGKTKLYLDD
+525 LEFKEGKTKLYLDD
-539 VNTYLENKKLDSL
+539 VNTYLENKKLNSL

-558 ERKSNQ
+558 ERKSKQ
-564 TETGGNDYTLQK
+564 SDTGVNDYTLQK

-612 TISIPDFFDHYQEK
+612 TISTPDFFDHYQEK
-626 KQRLSQ
+626 KKRLSQ
-632 NMENWEELVAKIE
+632 HMENWEELVAAIE
-645 SIRES
+645 SLGQS

>member
-1 MKNSIFATEKKQLML
+1 ML
-16 DIHNLGV
+16 DINNLGV

-36 RIGQGDRIGLIGKN
+36 RIGRGDRIGLIGKN

-62 GKNSPSVG
+62 GKNSPSIG
-70 GISLE
+70 GMSLE

-104 EILKNQSRQDEVSRL
+104 EILKNQSRQDEVSKL
-119 LNKRTDYESDDYQE
+119 LNTRTDYETDDYQE

-142 GTFEVIGGYQYKAQ
+142 SAFEVMGGYQYKAQ

-166 TSRDF
+166 TPLDF

-263 SLRDEMRTQQQ
+263 SLRYEMRAQQQ

-321 EETEA
+321 EEAEV
-326 MKLKFPLALQPGK
+326 MKLKFPVALQPGK

-350 YGDKIVLN
+350 YGDKKVLN
-358 DVELYIERGTK
+358 DVDLYIERGTK

-525 LEFKDGKTKLYLDD
+525 LEFKDGKTRLFLDD
-539 VNTYLENKKLDSL
+539 VNTYLENKKMDSL

-558 ERKSNQ
+558 ERKSKQ
-564 TETGGNDYTLQK
+564 PEKGVNDYTLQK

-612 TISIPDFFDHYQEK
+612 TISTPDFFDHYQEK
-626 KQRLSQ
+626 KKRLSQ
-632 NMENWEELVAKIE
+632 HMENWEELVAAIE
-645 SIRES
+645 SIAKN

>member
-1 MKNSIFATEKKQLML
+1 ML
-16 DIHNLGV
+16 DVQNLGV

-36 RIGQGDRIGLIGKN
+36 RIGRGDRIGLIGKN

-62 GKNSPSVG
+62 GENSPSLG
-70 GISLE
+70 GMSLE
-75 KNATIGYLPQELE
+75 KNASIGYLPQELE

-104 EILKNQSRQDEVSRL
+104 EILKNQSRQDEISEL
-119 LNKRTDYESDDYQE
+119 LNTRNDYESDNYQE

-142 GTFEVIGGYQYKAQ
+142 SAFEVLGGYQYKAQ

-166 TSRDF
+166 SSRDF
-171 DQLTATFSGGWRMRI
+171 DQLTGTFSGGWRMRI
-186 ELAKILLKSHDI
+186 ELAKILLKSHDL

-248 NKRHFD
+248 NKRYFD

-263 SLRDEMRTQQQ
+263 SFREEMRVQQQ

-326 MKLKFPLALQPGK
+326 MKLKFPVAVQPGK

-350 YGDKIVLN
+350 YGDNKVLN
-358 DVELYIERGTK
+358 HVDLFIERGTK

-381 TLAKLLVSVIKG
+381 TLAKLLVSVIQGTGDLK
-393 SGNLRLGHNVKIGY
+393 LGHNVKIGY

-425 VQDAATVENRTRVR
+425 VQDAATVENRTKVR
-439 DMLGAFLFKG
+439 DMLGAFLFRG

-501 NHFEGTLLM
+501 IHFEGTLLM

-558 ERKSNQ
+558 ERKSKPSD
-564 TETGGNDYTLQK
+564 GRINDYMLQK

-612 TISIPDFFDHYQEK
+612 TISSPDFFDHYQEK
-626 KQRLSQ
+626 KKRLSHHI
-632 NMENWEELVAKIE
+632 ENWEVLVGSIE
-645 SIRES
+645 ALGQS

>member
-1 MKNSIFATEKKQLML
+1 ML
-16 DIHNLGV
+16 DVQNLGV

-36 RIGQGDRIGLIGKN
+36 RIGRGDRIGLIGKN
-50 GAGKSTL
+50 GAGKSTF

-62 GKNSPSVG
+62 GENTTSVG
-70 GISLE
+70 GMSLE
-75 KNATIGYLPQELE
+75 KNTTIGYLPQEVE
-88 VENHR
+88 VENHQ
-93 TVLEETFQAFP
+93 TGLEETFQAFP
-104 EILKNQSRQDEVSRL
+104 EILKNQSRQKEVSEL
-119 LNKRTDYESDDYQE
+119 LNTRTDYESDEYQE

-142 GTFEVIGGYQYKAQ
+142 SAFEVLGGYQYKAQ
-156 SEKILAGLGF
+156 TEKILAGLGF
-166 TSRDF
+166 TTRDF
-171 DQLTATFSGGWRMRI
+171 DQLTSTFSGGWRMRI
-186 ELAKILLKSHDI
+186 ELAKILLKSHDL

-263 SLRDEMRTQQQ
+263 SLREEMRIQQQ
-274 AAQKNQEKQIQ
+274 AAHKNQEKQIQ

-321 EETEA
+321 EETEV

-350 YGDKIVLN
+350 YGDKKVLN
-358 DVELYIERGTK
+358 DLDLFIERGTK

-381 TLAKLLVSVIKG
+381 TLAKLLVSVIQG
-393 SGNLRLGHNVKIGY
+393 TGNLRLGHNVKIGY

-418 SKSVLEI
+418 SKTVLDI
-425 VQDAATVENRTRVR
+425 VQDAATAENRTRVR
-439 DMLGAFLFKG
+439 DMLGAFLFRG

-501 NHFEGTLLM
+501 IHFEGTLLM
-510 VSHDRD
+510 ISHDRD

-525 LEFKDGKTKLYLDD
+525 LEFKEGKTKLYLDD

-558 ERKSNQ
+558 ERKSKQ
-564 TETGGNDYTLQK
+564 SDTGVNDYTLQK

-612 TISIPDFFDHYQEK
+612 TISNPDFFDRYQEK
-626 KQRLSQ
+626 KKRLSQ
-632 NMENWEELVAKIE
+632 HMENWEELVAAIE
-645 SIRES
+645 SLGQS

>member
-1 MKNSIFATEKKQLML
+1 ML
-16 DIHNLGV
+16 DVQNLGV

-36 RIGQGDRIGLIGKN
+36 RIGRGDRIGLIGKN
-50 GAGKSTL
+50 GAGKSTF

-62 GKNSPSVG
+62 GENSPSVG
-70 GISLE
+70 GMSLE

-104 EILKNQSRQDEVSRL
+104 EILKNQSRQDEISEL
-119 LNKRTDYESDDYQE
+119 LNTRTDYESDNYQE

-142 GTFEVIGGYQYKAQ
+142 SAFEVLGGYQYKAQ

-166 TSRDF
+166 TTRDF
-171 DQLTATFSGGWRMRI
+171 DQLTGTLSGGWRMRI
-186 ELAKILLKSHDI
+186 ELAKILLKSHDL

-212 IEWLEQFLM
+212 IEWLEKFLM

-254 LKKPYTLFM
+254 LKKSYTLFM
-263 SLRDEMRTQQQ
+263 SLRDEMRVQQH

-326 MKLKFPLALQPGK
+326 MKLKFPVAVQPGK

-350 YGDKIVLN
+350 YGDKKVLN
-358 DVELYIERGTK
+358 HVDLFIERGTK

-381 TLAKLLVSVIKG
+381 TLAKLLVSVIQG
-393 SGNLRLGHNVKIGY
+393 TGDLRLGHNVKIGY

-425 VQDAATVENRTRVR
+425 VQDAATAENRTKVR
-439 DMLGAFLFKG
+439 DMLGAFLFRG

-501 NHFEGTLLM
+501 IHFEGTLLM

-525 LEFKDGKTKLYLDD
+525 VEFKEGKTKLYLDD

-558 ERKSNQ
+558 ERKSKPSD
-564 TETGGNDYTLQK
+564 GGINDYTLQK
-576 KEKSLKN
+576 KEKSLNN

-612 TISIPDFFDHYQEK
+612 TISSPDFFDHYQEK
-626 KQRLSQ
+626 KKRLSQ
-632 NMENWEELVAKIE
+632 HMENWEELVASIE
-645 SIRES
+645 SLGQS

>member
-1 MKNSIFATEKKQLML
+1 ML
-16 DIHNLGV
+16 DVQNLGV

-36 RIGQGDRIGLIGKN
+36 RIGRGDRIGLIGKN

-70 GISLE
+70 GMSIE

-104 EILKNQSRQDEVSRL
+104 EILKNQSRQDQVSDL
-119 LNKRTDYESDDYQE
+119 LNTRTDYETDNYHE

-142 GTFEVIGGYQYKAQ
+142 TEFEVMGGYQYKAQ

-166 TSRDF
+166 INSDF
-171 DQLTATFSGGWRMRI
+171 DQSTSNFSGGWRMRI
-186 ELAKILLKSHDI
+186 ELAKILLKSHDL

-326 MKLKFPLALQPGK
+326 MKLKFPVALQPGK
-339 MIFETKGLAKS
+339 MIFETKGLTKS
-350 YGDKIVLN
+350 YGDKKVLN
-358 DVELYIERGTK
+358 DVDLYIERGTK

-425 VQDAATVENRTRVR
+425 AQDAATVENRTRVR

-467 ALCKLLLQPFNVLVM
+467 ALCKLLLQPLNVLVM

-488 LDIQSKKILKEAL
+488 LDIQSKKILKDAL
-501 NHFEGTLLM
+501 INFEGTLLM

-525 LEFKDGKTKLYLDD
+525 FEFKNGKTKLYLDD
-539 VNTYLENKKLDSL
+539 VNTYLENKKLNSL
-552 KELEKT
+552 KELEKL
-558 ERKSNQ
+558 ERKSKKPD
-564 TETGGNDYTLQK
+564 TGVNDYTHQK

-591 IATLEREIKAIDL
+591 ISTLEGEIKAIDL

-612 TISIPDFFDHYQEK
+612 TISNPGFFDYYHEK

-632 NMENWEELVAKIE
+632 HMENWEELVAKIE

>member
-1 MKNSIFATEKKQLML
+1 ML
-16 DIHNLGV
+16 DVQNLGV

-36 RIGQGDRIGLIGKN
+36 RIGRGDRIGLIGKN
-50 GAGKSTL
+50 GAGKSTF

-62 GKNSPSVG
+62 GENSPSVG
-70 GISLE
+70 GMSLE

-104 EILKNQSRQDEVSRL
+104 EILKNQSRQDEISEL
-119 LNKRTDYESDDYQE
+119 LNTRTDYESDNYQE

-142 GTFEVIGGYQYKAQ
+142 SAFEVLGGYQYKAQ

-166 TSRDF
+166 TTRDF
-171 DQLTATFSGGWRMRI
+171 DQLTGTFSGGWRMRI
-186 ELAKILLKSHDI
+186 ELAKILLKSHDL

-254 LKKPYTLFM
+254 LKKSYTLFM
-263 SLRDEMRTQQQ
+263 SLREEMRVQQQ

-326 MKLKFPLALQPGK
+326 MKLKFPVAVQPGK

-350 YGDKIVLN
+350 YGDKKVLN
-358 DVELYIERGTK
+358 HVDLFIERGTK

-381 TLAKLLVSVIKG
+381 TLAKLLVSVIQG
-393 SGNLRLGHNVKIGY
+393 TGDLRLGHNVKIGY

-425 VQDAATVENRTRVR
+425 VQDAATAENRTKVR
-439 DMLGAFLFKG
+439 DMLGAFLFRG

-501 NHFEGTLLM
+501 IHFEGTLLM

-525 LEFKDGKTKLYLDD
+525 LEFKEGKTKLYLDD

-558 ERKSNQ
+558 ERKSKPSDA
-564 TETGGNDYTLQK
+564 GINDYTPQK
-576 KEKSLKN
+576 KEKSLNN

-612 TISIPDFFDHYQEK
+612 TISSPDFFDHYQEK
-626 KQRLSQ
+626 KKRLSQ
-632 NMENWEELVAKIE
+632 HMENWEELVAAIE
-645 SIRES
+645 SLGQS

>member
-1 MKNSIFATEKKQLML
+1 ML
-16 DIHNLGV
+16 DVQNLGV

-36 RIGQGDRIGLIGKN
+36 RIGRGDRIGLIGKN
-50 GAGKSTL
+50 GAGKSTF

-62 GKNSPSVG
+62 GQNTPSVG
-70 GISLE
+70 GMSLE

-104 EILKNQSRQDEVSRL
+104 EILKNQSRQQEVSEL
-119 LNKRTDYESDDYQE
+119 LNTRTDYESDEYQE

-142 GTFEVIGGYQYKAQ
+142 SAFEILGGYKYKAQ
-156 SEKILAGLGF
+156 TEKILAGLGF
-166 TSRDF
+166 TACDF
-171 DQLTATFSGGWRMRI
+171 DQLTSTFSGGWRMRI
-186 ELAKILLKSHDI
+186 ELAKILLKYHDL

-233 IMFLDQVT
+233 IMFLNQVT

-263 SLRDEMRTQQQ
+263 SLREEIRIQQK
-274 AAQKNQEKQIQ
+274 AAHKNQEKQIQ

-326 MKLKFPLALQPGK
+326 MKLKFPVALQPGK

-350 YGDKIVLN
+350 YGDKKVLN
-358 DVELYIERGTK
+358 DLDLYVERGTK

-381 TLAKLLVSVIKG
+381 TLAKLLVSVIQG
-393 SGNLRLGHNVKIGY
+393 TGNLRLGHNVKIGY

-418 SKSVLEI
+418 SKTVFDI
-425 VQDAATVENRTRVR
+425 VQDAATAENRTRVR
-439 DMLGAFLFKG
+439 DMLGAFLFRG
-449 DAVEKK
+449 
-455 VSVLSGGERNRL
+455 
-467 ALCKLLLQPFNVLVM
+467 
-482 DEPTNH
+482 
-488 LDIQSKKILKEAL
+488 
-501 NHFEGTLLM
+501 
-510 VSHDRD
+510 
-516 FLSGLCHQV
+516 
-525 LEFKDGKTKLYLDD
+525 
-539 VNTYLENKKLDSL
+539 
-552 KELEKT
+552 
-558 ERKSNQ
+558 
-564 TETGGNDYTLQK
+564 
-576 KEKSLKN
+576 
-583 KLSKLEDQ
+583 
-591 IATLEREIKAIDL
+591 
-604 ELEINYDQ
+604 
-612 TISIPDFFDHYQEK
+612 
-626 KQRLSQ
+626 
-632 NMENWEELVAKIE
+632 
-645 SIRES
+645 

>member
-1 MKNSIFATEKKQLML
+1 ML
-16 DIHNLGV
+16 DVRNLGV

-28 VLFENLSF
+28 VLFENFSF
-36 RIGQGDRIGLIGKN
+36 RIGRGDRIGLIGKN
-50 GAGKSTL
+50 GAGKSTF

-62 GKNSPSVG
+62 GDMSPSEG
-70 GISLE
+70 EMTLE

-88 VENHR
+88 VKNHR

-104 EILKNQSRQDEVSRL
+104 EILKNQLRQEEVSEL
-119 LNKRTDYESDDYQE
+119 LNTRTDYESDDYKE

-142 GTFEVIGGYQYKAQ
+142 SSFEVLGGYQYKAQ

-166 TSRDF
+166 TIMDF
-171 DQLTATFSGGWRMRI
+171 DQMTETFSGGWRMRI
-186 ELAKILLKSHDI
+186 ELAKILLKSHDL

-248 NKRHFD
+248 NRRYFD

-263 SLRDEMRTQQQ
+263 SLREEMRIQQQ

-291 ERFRAKAS
+291 NRFRAKAS

-321 EETEA
+321 EETEFI
-326 MKLKFPLALQPGK
+326 KLNFSVALQPGK

-350 YGDKIVLN
+350 YGDKRVLN
-358 DVELYIERGTK
+358 DVELFIERGTK

-381 TLAKLLVSVIKG
+381 TLAKLLVSAIKG
-393 SGNLRLGHNVKIGY
+393 TGNLRLGHNVKIGY
-407 FAQNQSETLEA
+407 FAQNQSETLNA
-418 SKSVLEI
+418 SKTVLEI
-425 VQDAATVENRTRVR
+425 VQDAATADNRTRVR
-439 DMLGAFLFKG
+439 DILGAFLFKG
-449 DAVEKK
+449 EAVEKK

-488 LDIQSKKILKEAL
+488 LDIQSKKILKEGL
-501 NHFEGTLLM
+501 IHFEGTLLI

-516 FLSGLCHQV
+516 FLSGLCNQV
-525 LEFKDGKTKLYLDD
+525 LEFKEGKTKLYLDD
-539 VNTYLENKKLDSL
+539 INTYLENKKLDSL

-558 ERKSNQ
+558 ERKSKQSDIGVN
-564 TETGGNDYTLQK
+564 NYTLKK

-591 IATLEREIKAIDL
+591 ISTLELEIKAIDI

-612 TISIPDFFDHYQEK
+612 TISTPNFFDHYQEK
-626 KQRLSQ
+626 KKRLSQ
-632 NMENWEELVAKIE
+632 HMKNWEDLVAAIE
-645 SIRES
+645 SLG